1 MNEYDF
7 DIVVDGIQMQH
18 RLYAAN
24 KLAAYEELTN
34 YLENGG
40 INTEDVIVLNVYVH
54 TFEEEEDDE

>member
-7 DIVVDGIQMQH
+7 DIVVNGMRMQH
-18 RLYAAN
+18 RLYAVN

-40 INTEDVIVLNVYVH
+40 INAEDVIVLNVDIQVLD
-54 TFEEEEDDE
+54 EED

>member
-7 DIVVDGIQMQH
+7 DIVVNGVRMQH
-18 RLYAAN
+18 RLYAVN

-40 INTEDVIVLNVYVH
+40 INTEDVIVLNVDVQVLD
-54 TFEEEEDDE
+54 EED

>member
-7 DIVVDGIQMQH
+7 DLVVNGIKMQH
-18 RLYAAN
+18 RVYAVN

-54 TFEEEEDDE
+54 TFDEEDEE